1 MIRRH
6 INHAPLLLAL
16 LLALAGVSRQAWA
29 DFDDGMRA
37 YLHHQDYATALQEW
51 RPLAEQG
58 DPRAQSM
65 LGVMYHFGQGV
76 PRDYTEAA
84 QWYRRAADQGNAK
97 AQHNLGV
104 LYANGEGVPQ
114 NDAIAVQWFRKAA
127 EQGNAGAQVALG
139 SR

>member
-84 QWYRRAADQGNAK
+84 QW
-97 AQHNLGV
+97 
-104 LYANGEGVPQ
+104 
-114 NDAIAVQWFRKAA
+114 FRKAA
-127 EQGNAGAQVALG
+127 EQGDTMAQNNLAVIYEHGRGVPQDYGQALRWYHQAAEQG
-139 SR
+139 EA